1 MIESEYMVGAWTV
14 NPRATSRT
22 SLMEPGQRVLMWVT
36 GGSEEF
42 GRGMWGAGTLTAPV
56 ATDDFD
62 YSPGW
67 VVTREREQEMFVEFE
82 MDMFQAPVGTDRLLE
97 DDLLAGI
104 EPLRAPQVTPGFLT
118 LPELERLNELMEVSY
133 YQLPVDP
140 LPANWRRID
149 RREYPL
155 FEHRRKT
162 ELIAMSV
169 ATEHYEELGYEALD
183 VSRDRVGWDITFVSK
198 VDGRKNVEVK
208 GLSRSQPVVSL
219 TRNEL
224 RKAKSN
230 PHWELVVITDAH
242 SDERRTARFYSRE
255 AVHAARSEKRF
266 RHGSKALMLDF
277 SAVEPDLELRV

>member
-1 MIESEYMVGAWTV
+1 MAVNHRPRNPHAAFEAGQFGAWVLTCNPQVFDPRNMIESEYMVGAWTV

-22 SLMEPGQRVLMWVT
+22 ALMEQGQRVLMWVT

-56 ATDDFD
+56 VTDDFD

-82 MDMFQAPVGTDRLLE
+82 MDMFQAPVAAKQLRE
-97 DDLLAGI
+97 DDMLAGI

-140 LPANWRRID
+140 LPANWRRIEK
-149 RREYPL
+149 REYPL

-162 ELIAMSV
+162 ELIAMAV
-169 ATEHYEELGYEALD
+169 ATEHYERLGYEALD
-183 VSRDRVGWDITFVSK
+183 VSRERVGWDITFVSE
-198 VDGRKNVEVK
+198 VHGTKNVEV
-208 GLSRSQPVVSL
+208 
-219 TRNEL
+219 
-224 RKAKSN
+224 
-230 PHWELVVITDAH
+230 
-242 SDERRTARFYSRE
+242 
-255 AVHAARSEKRF
+255 
-266 RHGSKALMLDF
+266 
-277 SAVEPDLELRV
+277 